1 MLNFLKSRRLRK
13 DIAMNKEK
21 NHVMT
26 AAFILAAL
34 GLMAV
39 IFIRWGQRGEE
50 R

>member
-1 MLNFLKSRRLRK
+1 
-13 DIAMNKEK
+13 MNKGK

-34 GLMAV
+34 GLIAV
-39 IFIRWGQRGEE
+39 IFIRWGQRGKE